1 MLHRHSLSPRH
12 RESLDGFSRGDCIE
26 ACQGE
31 AVLRG
36 WVGGFSVGREK
47 RISLMDENGRRIAQV
62 ALSKSQKI
70 FLIHSEKINKL

>member
-12 RESLDGFSRGDCIE
+12 RESLDGFSRGDYIE

-70 FLIHSEKINKL
+70 FFDS